1 MFSLGVKVRFFS
13 KSHTILLR
21 HGGGGGGWVWLAS
34 SVPLGAF
41 DCVLEAV
48 PLSLTMLSAF
58 VSTGEVFLGPGE
70 AKLLLIGEV
79 KCTSAQINL
88 GSSSWISLLMY
99 VSTSPIRPTQDPRLL
114 NAGEIVSCSNVA
126 MVCQK

>member
-34 SVPLGAF
+34 SVQLGAF
-41 DCVLEAV
+41 DCVLDEV
-48 PLSLTMLSAF
+48 SLTMLPAF

-70 AKLLLIGEV
+70 AELLLIGED

-88 GSSSWISLLMY
+88 GSSSWISLFMY
-99 VSTSPIRPTQDPRLL
+99 VSTSPMQPTQDPRLL
-114 NAGEIVSCSNVA
+114 NAKETVSCSNVA

>member
-34 SVPLGAF
+34 SVQLGAF
-41 DCVLEAV
+41 DCVLEEV
-48 PLSLTMLSAF
+48 SLTMLPAF
-58 VSTGEVFLGPGE
+58 FSTGEVFLGPGE
-70 AKLLLIGEV
+70 AELLLIGED

-88 GSSSWISLLMY
+88 GSSSWISLFVY
-99 VSTSPIRPTQDPRLL
+99 VSTSPMQPTQDPRLL
-114 NAGEIVSCSNVA
+114 NAKETVSCSNVA